1 MAREGVNWVAIVRDG
16 QLRGWVWESELEPGR
31 KIGELAAHPFL
42 VRVSADN
49 TLREALDA
57 IVTSRNQVAVV
68 YDGDRYAGMLTLD
81 RISENL
87 VP

>member
-1 MAREGVNWVAIVRDG
+1 VGDLSVR
-16 QLRGWVWESELEPGR
+16 
-31 KIGELAAHPFL
+31 PFL
-42 VRVSADN
+42 VRVSADS

-57 IVTSRNQVAVV
+57 IVTSHNQVAVV
-68 YDGDRYAGMLTLD
+68 YDGDRYAGMLTLS

>member
-1 MAREGVNWVAIVRDG
+1 
-16 QLRGWVWESELEPGR
+16 
-31 KIGELAAHPFL
+31 L
-42 VRVSADN
+42 VRVTADN

-57 IVTSRNQVAVV
+57 IVTSHNQVAVV
-68 YDGDRYAGMLTLD
+68 YDGDRYAGMLTLN